1 MSAIFVD
8 IPLEEPVEAPSPTT
22 KAWERFFYAGRT
34 GYAMQADGGR
44 YIPLPQES
52 QVRAHLEMMGVPR
65 HEHTSSLCTIRE
77 NHHVLWIGPIAGYK
91 SGIHTAPD
99 AQGVLLVTTAPSIIE
114 SAPGVF
120 DLISRITRGLF
131 CDADH
136 EIQFEAVMGWLRQAR
151 VNVRNGKR
159 RPLPALAMVG
169 PRNAGKSL
177 FLEIA
182 RLSLGGRSAPAYRA
196 ITNESGFNAD
206 VLGAELL
213 VVDDEV
219 ASRDNR
225 ARGRFGQSIKSFL
238 FGSSVRI
245 ESKGRDAFSARPV
258 HALAIAL
265 NDEAQHVMVLPEM
278 DDSLQ
283 DKISLIQTGRASIT
297 PEECYDREEFMG
309 RIISELPAFLH
320 WLDNGQTPDEIK
332 DSRTGCRA
340 WQHPGIL
347 ETLSQISP
355 ESRLWELVCQCW
367 SIQDSIKR
375 EGFWRGTSAEL
386 ERALSEGESTRH
398 SARSLLSWNGAL
410 GSYMSRL
417 ADMGKHGV
425 SRGGQS
431 RGIQTWKIE

>member
-1 MSAIFVD
+1 
-8 IPLEEPVEAPSPTT
+8 
-22 KAWERFFYAGRT
+22 
-34 GYAMQADGGR
+34 
-44 YIPLPQES
+44 
-52 QVRAHLEMMGVPR
+52 
-65 HEHTSSLCTIRE
+65 
-77 NHHVLWIGPIAGYK
+77 
-91 SGIHTAPD
+91 
-99 AQGVLLVTTAPSIIE
+99 VLLVTTDPAIIQA
-114 SAPGVF
+114 APGEF
-120 DLISRITRGLF
+120 DLISRITQGLF
-131 CDADH
+131 HDADH
-136 EIQFEAVMGWLRQAR
+136 ELQFDAVMGWLRQAR
-151 VNVRNGKR
+151 ANVKAGRR
-159 RPLPALAMVG
+159 RPLPALAMIG

-196 ITNESGFNAD
+196 LTNDSGFNAD

-225 ARGRFGQSIKSFL
+225 ARSRFGQSIKSFL

-265 NDEAQHVMVLPEM
+265 NDEAQHIMVLPEM

-309 RIISELPAFLH
+309 RIINELPAFLQ
-320 WLDNGQTPDEIK
+320 WLDNGQAPDQLR

-340 WQHPGIL
+340 WQHPVIL
-347 ETLSQISP
+347 ETLAQISP

-367 SIQDSIKR
+367 SIQEAIKR

-386 ERALSEGESTRH
+386 ERALVEGEATRH

-417 ADMGKHGV
+417 ADTGRHGV
-425 SRGGQS
+425 SRGGQN
-431 RGIQTWKIE
+431 RGIQTWRIS